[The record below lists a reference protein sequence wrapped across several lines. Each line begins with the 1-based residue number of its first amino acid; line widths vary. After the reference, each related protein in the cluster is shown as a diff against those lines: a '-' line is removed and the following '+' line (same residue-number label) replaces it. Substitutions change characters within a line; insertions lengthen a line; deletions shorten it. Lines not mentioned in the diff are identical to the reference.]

1 LNSGIAPIRE
11 ELMAE
16 DQGGLKARGEEAIGE
31 VAQALLEN
39 PLFSQALGRALGA
52 GERAMQVQKSALGA
66 IDVASAG
73 DVERVSRRVRSLA
86 DRLEAVEDAFDELRD
101 ELKALRREVAEAS
114 GPPAAAET
122 TKPAKP
128 AAGTAS
134 A

>member
-1 LNSGIAPIRE
+1 
-11 ELMAE
+11 MAE

-114 GPPAAAET
+114 GPAADGET
-122 TKPAKP
+122 AKPAKP

-134 A
+134 G

>member
-122 TKPAKP
+122 AKPAKP
-128 AAGTAS
+128 PAGTAS

>member
-114 GPPAAAET
+114 GSPTAAET
-122 TKPAKP
+122 AKPAKP